1 MENLLQDLTKQAKGG
16 LTLLRNN
23 PTVQYGVLGVYL
35 LLWLLFSGL
44 LTSAWVALGVGIGW
58 AIGKGPDDE
67 NAPPAT

>member
-16 LTLLRNN
+16 LTLFRNN

-58 AIGKGPDDE
+58 AIGKGPDNG

>member
-16 LTLLRNN
+16 LTLFRNN

-58 AIGKGPDDE
+58 AIGKVPDDE

>member
-1 MENLLQDLTKQAKGG
+1 MENLLQDLAKQAKGG

-44 LTSAWVALGVGIGW
+44 LSSAWVALGVGSGW
-58 AIGKGPDDE
+58 AIGKGPDDG
-67 NAPPAT
+67 NAPPVT